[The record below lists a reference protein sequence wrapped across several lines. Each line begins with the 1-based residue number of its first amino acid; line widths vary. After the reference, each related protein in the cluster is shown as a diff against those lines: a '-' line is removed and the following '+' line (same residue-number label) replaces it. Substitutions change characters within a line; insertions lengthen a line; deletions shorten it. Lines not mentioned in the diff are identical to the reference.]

1 MATPTH
7 VFVTAAEGREVPM
20 PQNEVS
26 APGGVLLRCL
36 PGKRYRVPWT
46 TYTRRRINSGD
57 LLLIDTDGR
66 LAHNDIDRADASTA
80 VPALDTD
87 GSIAQPEPE
96 PVTATAT
103 ATEHTTQAGTEH
115 TAAGHAFDT
124 ADLDLPANP
133 PSKG

>member
-57 LLLIDTDGR
+57 LVLVDDAGR
-66 LAHNDIDRADASTA
+66 PTPDLDRATA
-80 VPALDTD
+80 PTTPGPLDTD
-87 GSIAQPEPE
+87 GSIAPPELEQPVAAAE
-96 PVTATAT
+96 
-103 ATEHTTQAGTEH
+103 TEHTTQATTEH
-115 TAAGHAFDT
+115 TTAGHAFDT